1 MATTGG
7 KPTAP
12 VTDGGRSG
20 SRARTPRERTLED
33 WLFEEGYVFDF
44 FQAVRVMER
53 LLPERSAVGLANP
66 PASETVRLHARL
78 SLDFPPSTIYEIRR
92 PTADIP
98 LPAMTVSFMGLTGP
112 SGVLPRHYTE
122 LLLRLDRE
130 AKGREKHALRD
141 WFDLFNH
148 RFISLFYRAWEK
160 YRFFLPFER
169 REFAKREPD
178 PFTLGLLSLMGLSTP
193 SLRNRLRITTLEIR
207 DHRPQERELG
217 RIDDLAL
224 LRYSG
229 FFAHRP
235 RNAVNLE
242 AMLRAYLRLP
252 VDVIQFHGQ
261 WLRLEPDNCTAL
273 GGPNQM
279 GLNVIVGDRIWD
291 VQSKI
296 RIRLGPLSYEQFQAF
311 LPDRSPIPERKALF
325 LLTKLV
331 RLYVGPEMDM
341 EFQLVLRKDEVP
353 GCNLGP
359 GAGGMG
365 SRLGWNTWSRRK
377 PKTLDAEE
385 AVFQAED
392 LIFSA
397 SRKE

>member
-1 MATTGG
+1 MATSGG

-12 VTDGGRSG
+12 VTSVGPSG
-20 SRARTPRERTLED
+20 TKTRTPRERTLED

-53 LLPERSAVGLANP
+53 LDPERSPVGLANP
-66 PASETVRLHARL
+66 PASETVRFLGRL
-78 SLDFPPSTIYEIRR
+78 SLDFPPSTIYEIKR
-92 PTADIP
+92 PTPDIR

-130 AKGREKHALRD
+130 AKGREKHALRE

-169 REFAKREPD
+169 GEFAKRDPD
-178 PFTLGLLSLMGLSTP
+178 PFTLGLLSLIGLGTE
-193 SLRNRLRITTLEIR
+193 SLRNRLRITTVEIR
-207 DHRPQERELG
+207 ENRPQERELG
-217 RIDDLAL
+217 RINDLAL

-235 RNAVNLE
+235 RNAVNLQ
-242 AMLRAYLRLP
+242 ALLCAYLRLP
-252 VDVIQFHGQ
+252 VEVIQFHGQ

-279 GLNVIVGDRIWD
+279 GLNVIVGDRVWD

-311 LPDRSPIPERKALF
+311 LPDRSPVPERKALF

-331 RLYVGPEMDM
+331 RLYVGPELDM

-359 GAGGMG
+359 STGAIG

-377 PKTLDAEE
+377 PKAQDAEE
-385 AVFQAED
+385 AVFKAED
-392 LIFSA
+392 LA
-397 SRKE
+397 LTP